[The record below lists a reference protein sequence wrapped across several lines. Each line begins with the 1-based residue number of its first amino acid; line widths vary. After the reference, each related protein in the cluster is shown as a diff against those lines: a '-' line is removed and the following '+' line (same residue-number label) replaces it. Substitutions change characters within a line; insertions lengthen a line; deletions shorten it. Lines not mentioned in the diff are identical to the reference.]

1 MDLIGSVVKVE
12 GHRLV
17 FSRKHLSRLRVVPIQ
32 ALLFNLCMNSNL
44 SFYIGIRYALSKRR
58 EGFLSFISG
67 FSFCAMAIGVMTL
80 IIVLSVMNGFDR
92 EIKQRLL
99 NVIPHISIKQ
109 DSSISP
115 QQFEMLAQQLV
126 SSQKD
131 INSAMPILE
140 SYAMLANN
148 SAQQAVLLKGIDS
161 SQPSARLLSEHILIG
176 DINQLQPRAY
186 GILLGSQV
194 ARILGVGVG
203 DTVEVI
209 LPKLSV
215 TAVGTFPR
223 LKMMRVT
230 GLFEVGAQVDATT
243 AYINQHDAQRLFQ
256 LGNNYQGIQ
265 LVLEDPFTAHTVID
279 TVAANIPKDMAV
291 QSWTEQMA
299 SLFQAM
305 RMEKLVVGLLLSA
318 IIAVAAFNIIAC
330 LVLMVADKRKDIA
343 VLRTLGA
350 RSDQIVKIFIIQG
363 SAIGIVGVVLGL
375 VLGCIISIYI
385 GDIVAFIEQLTGWYI
400 FDPAVFMINSLPS
413 KLVLSDIILVVLG
426 SSIIS
431 ILATIYPAWRAGQVL
446 PAEALRYDQ

>member
-1 MDLIGSVVKVE
+1 M
-12 GHRLV
+12 
-17 FSRKHLSRLRVVPIQ
+17 
-32 ALLFNLCMNSNL
+32 
-44 SFYIGIRYALSKRR
+44 
-58 EGFLSFISG
+58 SFISG

-92 EIKQRLL
+92 EIKKRLL

-115 QQFEMLAQQLV
+115 QQFETLAQQLV

-223 LKMMRVT
+223 LKMMRVI

-279 TVAANIPKDMAV
+279 SVAANIPKDMAV
-291 QSWTEQMA
+291 LSWTEQMA

>member
-1 MDLIGSVVKVE
+1 
-12 GHRLV
+12 
-17 FSRKHLSRLRVVPIQ
+17 
-32 ALLFNLCMNSNL
+32 
-44 SFYIGIRYALSKRR
+44 
-58 EGFLSFISG
+58 
-67 FSFCAMAIGVMTL
+67 
-80 IIVLSVMNGFDR
+80 MNGFDR

-99 NVIPHISIKQ
+99 NVIPHISIKHVG
-109 DSSISP
+109 SISP
-115 QQFEMLAQQLV
+115 QQFETLAHQLV

-148 SAQQAVLLKGIDS
+148 SAQQAVLLKGIDG

-176 DINQLQPRAY
+176 DIGQLQPRSY

-215 TAVGTFPR
+215 TAVGAFPR
-223 LKMMRVT
+223 LKMMRVI
-230 GLFEVGAQVDATT
+230 GLFEVGAQVDATI
-243 AYINQHDAQRLFQ
+243 AYINQHDAQMFFQ
-256 LGNNYQGIQ
+256 IGKNYQGIQ
-265 LVLEDPFTAHTVID
+265 LELEDPFTAHTVVDSIE
-279 TVAANIPKDMAV
+279 ANIPKDMVV
-291 QSWTEQMA
+291 QSWSEQMA

-363 SAIGIVGVVLGL
+363 SAIGIVGVVLGS

-385 GDIVAFIEQLTGWYI
+385 GDVVAFIEQLTGWYI

>member
-1 MDLIGSVVKVE
+1 M
-12 GHRLV
+12 
-17 FSRKHLSRLRVVPIQ
+17 PIQ
-32 ALLFNLCMNSNL
+32 TLLFNLCMKSNL
-44 SFYIGIRYALSKRR
+44 SLYIGIRYALSKRR
-58 EGFLSFISG
+58 ESFLSFISG
-67 FSFCAMAIGVMTL
+67 FSFCAMAIGVMAL
-80 IIVLSVMNGFDR
+80 IVVLSVMNGFDR

-115 QQFEMLAQQLV
+115 QQFETLSQQLV

-148 SAQQAVLLKGIDS
+148 FAQQAVLLKGIDS
-161 SQPSARLLSEHILIG
+161 SQPSAKLLSEHILIG
-176 DINQLQPRAY
+176 DINQLQPRVY

-215 TAVGTFPR
+215 TAVGAFPR
-223 LKMMRVT
+223 LKMMQVI

-243 AYINQHDAQRLFQ
+243 AYINQSDAQRLFQ
-256 LGNNYQGIQ
+256 LGNNFQGIQ

-279 TVAANIPKDMAV
+279 SVAANIPKDMAV
-291 QSWTEQMA
+291 QSWSEQMA

-385 GDIVAFIEQLTGWYI
+385 GDIVAFIEELTGSYI
-400 FDPAVFMINSLPS
+400 FDSEVFMINSLPS
-413 KLVLSDIILVVLG
+413 KLVLSDIIFVVLG

-431 ILATIYPAWRAGQVL
+431 VLATIYPAWRAGQVL

>member
-1 MDLIGSVVKVE
+1 MK
-12 GHRLV
+12 
-17 FSRKHLSRLRVVPIQ
+17 
-32 ALLFNLCMNSNL
+32 SNL

-115 QQFEMLAQQLV
+115 QQFETLAQQLV

-140 SYAMLANN
+140 SYSMLANN

-223 LKMMRVT
+223 LKMMRVI

-265 LVLEDPFTAHTVID
+265 LVLEDPFTANTVID
-279 TVAANIPKDMAV
+279 SVAANIPKDMAV

>member
-1 MDLIGSVVKVE
+1 M
-12 GHRLV
+12 
-17 FSRKHLSRLRVVPIQ
+17 
-32 ALLFNLCMNSNL
+32 
-44 SFYIGIRYALSKRR
+44 
-58 EGFLSFISG
+58 SFISG

-223 LKMMRVT
+223 LKMMRVI

>member
-1 MDLIGSVVKVE
+1 
-12 GHRLV
+12 
-17 FSRKHLSRLRVVPIQ
+17 
-32 ALLFNLCMNSNL
+32 
-44 SFYIGIRYALSKRR
+44 
-58 EGFLSFISG
+58 LSFISG

-223 LKMMRVT
+223 LKMMRVI